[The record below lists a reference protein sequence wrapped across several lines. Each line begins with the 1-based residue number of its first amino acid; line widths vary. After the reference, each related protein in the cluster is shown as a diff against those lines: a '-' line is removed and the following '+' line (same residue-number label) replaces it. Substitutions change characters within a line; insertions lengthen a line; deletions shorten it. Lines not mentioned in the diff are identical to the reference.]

1 MLTESKACTPGE
13 HCRQGQQGLGG
24 STAQQKAWLESGG
37 ERGRQSVRAKSGL
50 QPIAWVLEG
59 LEEWTTI
66 QVF

>member
-1 MLTESKACTPGE
+1 MHTRRALQTGSARVGI
-13 HCRQGQQGLGG
+13 LGG

-59 LEEWTTI
+59 LEEWTII